1 MEKVKRIAALV
12 AAILLAILVLGGAI
26 YSEVIICKA
35 GYWLVAVVFL
45 ALFCF
50 AAGPA
55 WRSFLWLF
63 NYGISSK

>member
-12 AAILLAILVLGGAI
+12 AAILLAILVVGGTI
-26 YSEVIICKA
+26 YSEIVICKA

-55 WRSFLWLF
+55 WRSFLWLL
-63 NYGISSK
+63 NYAKSSK

>member
-12 AAILLAILVLGGAI
+12 AAILLAILIVGGTI

-45 ALFCF
+45 TLFCF

-55 WRSFLWLF
+55 WRSFLWLL
-63 NYGISSK
+63 NYGISTK

>member
-1 MEKVKRIAALV
+1 MNKILKIAALV
-12 AAILLAILVLGGAI
+12 AAIILAILVVGGTI

-55 WRSFLWLF
+55 WRSFLWLL